1 MMDDSLRKA
10 FSEECDELLERM
22 EHVLLE
28 MESNPKNHTL
38 IDELFRIVHT
48 IKGSSG
54 LVGFDQ
60 LVHFSHEL
68 ENLAVQVREGELE
81 VTHQLC
87 DIMLESRDL
96 LSSLV
101 DTALGRALD
110 ETLESLVER
119 EATLISKIKVYAPNL
134 NDTIMRTGTG
144 GPAVTAKPAPVTAQ
158 ETEEAVAADN
168 TTGASMREY
177 CIEVNLEPE
186 VLMFGLDPM
195 ASILYLQD
203 LGEIKQ
209 CLVDTSAL
217 PDFSAADFTCCYL
230 NFKLIFE
237 SSKSLQQIEDAF
249 MFLHEN
255 SSISICETTAF
266 KTESGMIAG
275 KAVTSAPDNP
285 AVDLSSASSSTPSQ
299 SQNSDTERAKEASSE
314 ITEGIN
320 GDASL
325 NQDALGGPSPND
337 NSGNHNNDTENS
349 KESTNNGSKKN
360 ENATTGAETSVKASR
375 KEVPAKGASVRPSP
389 STNETVRV
397 DAKKLENLIDLV
409 GELVIA
415 NANTHLLAKNG
426 EAELLMDATDAMLGL
441 VEDIRDTTLS
451 LRMVQIGTVFNRYKR
466 VVREVSQEL
475 GKNIDL
481 VITGGDTEL
490 DKTIV
495 DKISDPLM
503 HMIRN
508 AIDHGIESPAER
520 RAAGKDERGVVK
532 LNAYHDSGVIVIEIE
547 DDGKGLIKENILSR
561 AEERGIISD
570 KRLVPDRNVYDLIFY
585 PGFSTAE
592 KVTNLSGRGVG
603 MDVVKKNIDAL
614 NGHIDVVSEAGAYT
628 KISIRLPLTLA
639 IIDGFLFEVGGL
651 NYVVPLDMVDECV
664 EFSDENNAN
673 YVDTQFINLRGE
685 IMPFMRLKEF
695 FDVQRITDCKQD
707 FKQHVVKNKTV
718 SGTHESDGDTSV
730 ASVPYD
736 PDAVSES
743 ISSPSRDRAKR
754 ESVIVIR
761 SGASKSGIVVDK
773 LLGEYQTVI
782 KPVGRVFKN
791 LEWLSGATI
800 LGNGDVAII
809 IDVLMLIKH
818 VFAQLGDDERWMAQE
833 AS

>member
-1 MMDDSLRKA
+1 MKSFEFKLMDDSLRKA
-10 FSEECDELLERM
+10 FSDECDELLERM

-28 MESNPKNHTL
+28 VESDPKNHAL

-68 ENLAVQVREGELE
+68 ENLAVQVREGALE
-81 VTHQLC
+81 VTQQLC

-96 LSSLV
+96 LSALV
-101 DTALGRALD
+101 DMALGREIT
-110 ETLESLVER
+110 ETLETLQAR
-119 EATLISKIKVYAPNL
+119 ETELIARIKVFAPQLGDAPNPAL
-134 NDTIMRTGTG
+134 G
-144 GPAVTAKPAPVTAQ
+144 GAVKSA
-158 ETEEAVAADN
+158 
-168 TTGASMREY
+168 ASMSTSHATPQNSAVGATPGPTDSPEPHASDADDVESLSEY

-195 ASILYLQD
+195 ASILYLQE
-203 LGEIKQ
+203 LGEIKE
-209 CLVDTSAL
+209 CLVETGEL
-217 PDFSAADFTCCYL
+217 PPFSEIDFTKCYL
-230 NFKLIFE
+230 NFKIVFE
-237 SSKSLQQIEDAF
+237 SSRALQDIEDAF
-249 MFLHEN
+249 MFLQEN
-255 SSISICETTAF
+255 STIQITDTTLHANAQAETVPAY
-266 KTESGMIAG
+266 IQQ
-275 KAVTSAPDNP
+275 SAEEAD
-285 AVDLSSASSSTPSQ
+285 AASSPANVGTVQ
-299 SQNSDTERAKEASSE
+299 AEKDKDTGASSP
-314 ITEGIN
+314 
-320 GDASL
+320 
-325 NQDALGGPSPND
+325 GPTQIP
-337 NSGNHNNDTENS
+337 
-349 KESTNNGSKKN
+349 
-360 ENATTGAETSVKASR
+360 KASNP
-375 KEVPAKGASVRPSP
+375 PAPRSVANA
-389 STNETVRV
+389 NETVRV

-426 EAELLMDATDAMLGL
+426 EADLLMDATDAMLGL

-475 GKNIDL
+475 GKGIDL

-508 AIDHGIESPAER
+508 AVDHGVESPEER
-520 RAAGKDERGVVK
+520 RAAGKPERGTVK
-532 LNAYHDSGVIVIEIE
+532 LNAYHDSGVIVIEII
-547 DDGKGLIKENILSR
+547 DDGKGIIKENILAR
-561 AEERGIISD
+561 AESRGIISD
-570 KRLVPDRNVYDLIFY
+570 RRLVPDRSVYDLIFY

-614 NGHIDVVSEAGAYT
+614 NGQIDVESEPGAYT

-639 IIDGFLFEVGGL
+639 IIDGFLFEVAGL

-673 YVDTQFINLRGE
+673 YVDTQFFNLRGE
-685 IMPFMRLKEF
+685 IMPFMRLKDF
-695 FDVQRITDCKQD
+695 FEVRGVTAREHD
-707 FKQHVVKNKTV
+707 FKDNFVVDPRVLLDEPETSIQENGADSAGGEPTFEQLLSTGAPSLVRLNELNK
-718 SGTHESDGDTSV
+718 
-730 ASVPYD
+730 
-736 PDAVSES
+736 
-743 ISSPSRDRAKR
+743 SRR

-761 SGASKSGIVVDK
+761 SGNSKSGIVVDK

-818 VFAQLGDDERWMAQE
+818 VFVQIGDDERWMTQE